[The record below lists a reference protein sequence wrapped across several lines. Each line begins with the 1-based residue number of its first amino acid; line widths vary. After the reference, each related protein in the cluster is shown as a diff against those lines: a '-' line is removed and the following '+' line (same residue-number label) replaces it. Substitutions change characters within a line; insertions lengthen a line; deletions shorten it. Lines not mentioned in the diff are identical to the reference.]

1 MLPTSTGYKNML
13 KDFLVIVYDKNS
25 TVINQF
31 NIENTTQEQAK
42 IEADQKAFF
51 IPKSAKWVLL
61 EHRK

>member
-1 MLPTSTGYKNML
+1 ML